1 MHVSKKVAATMGA
14 GTIAVA
20 VSGVAFA
27 YWTTSANGTGSTSTE
42 AGVVDS
48 LSFTTTTITSM
59 YPGDV
64 AQPLVVKVTN
74 TDTHQKVYVNTVK
87 AYVTTDKTGCTGGDF
102 LIGSNPAPSTAATAV
117 ALGWTAQE
125 LSAGGFASTSGDTIH
140 FNNKT
145 SPQDACKSA
154 TVTINYVAS

>member
-1 MHVSKKVAATMGA
+1 MHVTKKVAATIGA

-20 VSGVAFA
+20 ASGVAFA
-27 YWTTSANGTGSTSTE
+27 YWSTSANGTGSASTD
-42 AGVVDS
+42 AGVADS
-48 LSFTTTTITSM
+48 LSFTTTAISSM
-59 YPGDV
+59 YPGDA

-74 TDTHQKVYVNTVK
+74 TDAHQKVYVTAVK

-102 LIGSNPAPSTAATAV
+102 LIGATPAPSTAGTAV
-117 ALGWTAQE
+117 ALNWSGQE
-125 LSAGGFASTSGDTIH
+125 LAAGGFASTSGDTIH

-145 SPQDACKSA
+145 SLQDACKGA